1 MSSGLVRTPP
11 PAVRP
16 PAVTA
21 AAPSA
26 AALTAGVVL
35 LPAAGPL
42 SDWTPVTS
50 RRADKRKRLNNTP
63 EASAG
68 RLIDKI
74 AQGMKEAEGKIG
86 TAALNLKCNNIKS
99 LADSVGNF
107 MNTVLVSCLQ
117 VQASNLSDIAGTI
130 TSLNEVI
137 TDLQEENNELRTELE
152 EVKNLRESQQY
163 KESCKEMEVQVREA
177 VAKVKV
183 MDLDF
188 GACLTDRKQLQDTAR
203 DKLKEKVRS
212 DLRDRYD
219 TLMAR
224 ASLAVISRATTRRA
238 YPEGEKWTAPILLTI
253 PDKETRWETED
264 ILRKSNVFPSFHWPK
279 EMIEPVKVLRKA
291 IVDSGIDEAS
301 HYIRIRPEDRDGR
314 LRLRADTKPK
324 AGSGKFTIRATW
336 NIPALDNTIRN
347 RNRDWAKPTM
357 AVRTEKTGP
366 QARLAQPL
374 APQQPMDFTSDFELN
389 NL

>member
-130 TSLNEVI
+130 TSLNEII

-163 KESCKEMEVQVREA
+163 KESCREMEVQVREA

-324 AGSGKFTIRATW
+324 AGSGKFAIRATW

>member
-130 TSLNEVI
+130 TSLNEII

-163 KESCKEMEVQVREA
+163 KESCREMEVQVREA

-203 DKLKEKVRS
+203 DRLKEKVRS

-291 IVDSGIDEAS
+291 IVDSGIDEAT

-357 AVRTEKTGP
+357 AARTEKTGP

>member
-130 TSLNEVI
+130 TSLNEII

-163 KESCKEMEVQVREA
+163 KESCREMEVQVREA

-203 DKLKEKVRS
+203 DRLKEKVRS